1 MRKLFVTVFLFIC
14 LSANAVEKKT
24 NFSEEVFEN
33 AKASGKTVVVNS
45 YEVWCGTCS
54 KQTKVLDQA
63 EKEFKDIVF
72 LSYEQSKNKNIAQKL
87 GIKFWTTIVVYK
99 GNEEVARIVGQT
111 DKEIIYSAIQKGIYI
126 MCPICWISGF
136 IAVLFGGSFIAT
148 FNHPISWI
156 LGFGLIAYSFYKFY
170 EAKKRGERMTN
181 ETKKRNKRTIFRF
194 VQGVLMVLM

>member
-1 MRKLFVTVFLFIC
+1 MRKLFTTLFLFVC

-24 NFSEEVFEN
+24 NFSEEIFEN

-63 EKEFKDIVF
+63 EKKFKDIVF

-99 GNEEVARIVGQT
+99 GNDEVARIVGQT
-111 DKEIIYSAIQKGIYI
+111 DKETIYSAIQKGI
-126 MCPICWISGF
+126 
-136 IAVLFGGSFIAT
+136 
-148 FNHPISWI
+148 
-156 LGFGLIAYSFYKFY
+156 
-170 EAKKRGERMTN
+170 
-181 ETKKRNKRTIFRF
+181 
-194 VQGVLMVLM
+194 